1 MLALTPTPLPH
12 WVRGDRRSGRGRII
26 RLVERQEIIA
36 ALRALPDQIDQHT
49 RDLSD
54 DQLRRQTPDDWS
66 ILEVC
71 CHLRDSAQEEGL
83 RVRRLVEE
91 ESPTLEPYDQEAWAI
106 ERNYR
111 GDDFGRVRTAVRA
124 FFGGLAYQLEGLSDE
139 QWERG
144 GLHPERGP
152 VTVRSRAEAEAE
164 HAREHVAQIE
174 AIRAAP
180 GR

>member
-1 MLALTPTPLPH
+1 MN
-12 WVRGDRRSGRGRII
+12 RD
-26 RLVERQEIIA
+26 EILQ
-36 ALRALPDQIDQHT
+36 ALRALPDEIDELT
-49 RDLSD
+49 AGLNDEA
-54 DQLRRQTPDDWS
+54 LRRRPPGDDWS

-106 ERNYR
+106 DRGYR
-111 GDDFGRVRTAVRA
+111 GDDIGRVRTAVRA
-124 FFGGLAYQLEGLSDE
+124 FWGGLAYQLEGLTDE
-139 QWERG
+139 QWECG
-144 GLHPERGP
+144 GIHPEVGR
-152 VTVRSRAEAEAE
+152 VTVRSRAESEAE
-164 HAREHVAQIE
+164 HAREHLAQIR